1 MTTSNLIHLSGMIAI
16 QGGLISSGEALA
28 PGESAHRFGDY
39 ILLERI
45 AGSNDYDFS
54 KYPRRVATY
63 LITRK
68 PD

>member
-1 MTTSNLIHLSGMIAI
+1 MTTSNLIHLSRMIAI
-16 QGGLISSGEALA
+16 QGGLISSGEALE

-39 ILLERI
+39 ILIERI
-45 AGSNDYDFS
+45 AGSNDCDFL

-63 LITRK
+63 LMTRK